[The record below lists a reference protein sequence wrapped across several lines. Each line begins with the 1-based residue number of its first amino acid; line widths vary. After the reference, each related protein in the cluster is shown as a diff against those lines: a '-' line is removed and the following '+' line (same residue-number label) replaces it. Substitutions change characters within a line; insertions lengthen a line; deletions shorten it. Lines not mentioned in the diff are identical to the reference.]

1 MSLRIA
7 LLGLLTTSGAAS
19 GYDLTKKF
27 GVSINHVWQAQHS
40 QIYPELVKMEA
51 DGLITVLE
59 EGARGRKIYAVTE
72 DGSRTLREWMLTFEP
87 TAPPRSETALQ
98 TFLLPLLEPDE
109 AIEVVTRLRTH
120 FAGRL
125 EQLEA
130 IPAAPEGYQFGRFAL
145 QLGLAQ
151 VRAGLSWADSVIDQL
166 KASSR

>member
-7 LLGLLTTSGAAS
+7 LLGLLTTAGAAS

-59 EGARGRKIYAVTE
+59 EGARGRKIYAITE
-72 DGSRTLREWMLTFEP
+72 DGSRTLREWMLDFHP
-87 TAPPRSETALQ
+87 TAPPRSETALH
-98 TFLLPLLEPDE
+98 TFLLPLLETDE
-109 AIEVVTRLRTH
+109 AIEAVTRLREH
-120 FAGRL
+120 FATRL
-125 EQLEA
+125 AQLES
-130 IPAAPEGYQFGRFAL
+130 IPPAPEGYRFGQFAL

-151 VRAGLSWADSVIDQL
+151 SRACLEWADGVIDQL